1 MRSCCWPFEA
11 CVGIFSLFTSL
22 VLLFEM
28 LPFVVVLLLDVV
40 VVVVLAEDGR
50 LLVPFIFVEFDESL
64 MGLACSTI
72 LLAMLFI
79 CGLSVI
85 DEVIAGVADDE
96 PTLAVTGLGI
106 FMDAVLPWRPVS
118 KLVFS
123 S

>member
-11 CVGIFSLFTSL
+11 VVGIFSLFTSL

-40 VVVVLAEDGR
+40 VVFAEGGR

-79 CGLSVI
+79 CGLSVM
-85 DEVIAGVADDE
+85 DEVIAGVTDDE

-123 S
+123 N